1 MKYSFTF
8 KVVLFIGITLG
19 MFATVAYQEGL
30 TTLCG
35 VMICLSFIFIYGAIA
50 APDHERYSDEYNKKR
65 KG

>member
-8 KVVLFIGITLG
+8 RVVLFIGITLAC
-19 MFATVAYQEGL
+19 FAIVAWQEGL

-35 VMICLSFIFIYGAIA
+35 VMICLSFIFCYGAIA
-50 APDHERYSDEYNKKR
+50 APDHEKYSDEYYKKR

>member
-35 VMICLSFIFIYGAIA
+35 VMMCLSFIFFMGASM
-50 APDHERYSDEYNKKR
+50 APDHERYSDEYYKKR